1 LLEPAITGE
10 MPGVL
15 PKDTLVE
22 VLERGG
28 AVDVAGDDPGPV
40 VGAAL
45 AGGPLRE
52 SLELAGCVASII
64 PTVPT
69 AAFPL
74 VLEVALERLRE

>member
-1 LLEPAITGE
+1 LYSVLLEPAITGE

-40 VGAAL
+40 VGAAV

-52 SLELAGCVASII
+52 SL
-64 PTVPT
+64 
-69 AAFPL
+69 
-74 VLEVALERLRE
+74 